1 MLSTCYQRA
10 GDLYNQSIYTINMHS
25 LEHIVAF
32 VKLWGPLWSYSMFGF
47 KNLNGYIGK
56 KYHGTS
62 KIVYQMS
69 FQIQLSQ
76 TLPDKRQEL
85 NCLESTETKALY

>member
-1 MLSTCYQRA
+1 
-10 GDLYNQSIYTINMHS
+10 MHS

-47 KNLNGYIGK
+47 ENLNGYIGK
-56 KYHGTS
+56 MSHGTS

-69 FQIQLSQ
+69 FQIQLTQ
-76 TLPDKRQEL
+76 TLADKVQEL
-85 NCLESTETKALY
+85 SCLESIETKAYIKRGTYGAWSRRQ

>member
-1 MLSTCYQRA
+1 
-10 GDLYNQSIYTINMHS
+10 MHS

-47 KNLNGYIGK
+47 KNVNGYIGK
-56 KYHGTS
+56 MYHGTS